1 MTEDVQAERWALLP
15 QLGSAVVKREARSVR
30 EVLQTQLFAAPHL
43 LLSVPRAGG
52 GAAGLRRDPGISNY
66 FI

>member
-1 MTEDVQAERWALLP
+1 MTEDVQAERRTPLP
-15 QLGSAVVKREARSVR
+15 QMGSAVVKREVRPIR

-43 LLSVPRAGG
+43 LLGVPLAGG
-52 GAAGLRRDPGISNY
+52 GAAGLCPGPGISNY